1 MLRVYDEGRL
11 FGETFGEDPPRVLWL
26 HGWGRTSADFSVAA
40 RSLADEGVSSLSVD
54 LPGFGSSPLPDGVGG
69 AELYADALVGL
80 LRELATTPMV
90 LVGHSFGGS
99 VALTLAAR
107 EAPLVKHLVL
117 TGTPRLSSPPRSA
130 ARSSSPRAYRW
141 WRSARRRG
149 LISEERLE
157 HARQRYGSADYRR
170 AQGALREIL
179 VASVNESYETQLA
192 SLVTP
197 VTLVWGENDRD
208 VPLDVA
214 VRAMELIRAPA
225 RLHTLAGVGHLTPT
239 EAPEALA
246 DAVRE
251 ALKA

>member
-11 FGETFGEDPPRVLWL
+11 FGETYGEGPPRVLWL
-26 HGWGRTSADFSVAA
+26 HGWGRTGADFSVTA
-40 RSLADEGVSSLSVD
+40 RALADEGVGSVSVD
-54 LPGFGSSPLPDGVGG
+54 LPGFGSSPTPDGVGG

-80 LRELATTPMV
+80 LRELATQPMI

-99 VALTLAAR
+99 VALTLAVR

-117 TGTPRLSSPPRSA
+117 TGTPRLSASSGA
-130 ARSSSPRAYRW
+130 SSSRAYRS
-141 WRSARRRG
+141 WRWAHRRG
-149 LISEERLE
+149 LVSEARMERL
-157 HARQRYGSADYRR
+157 RQRYGSADYRS

-197 VTLVWGENDRD
+197 LTLVWGENDRD

-214 VRAMELIRAPA
+214 VRAMELVSAPVEL
-225 RLHTLAGVGHLTPT
+225 RTLPGVGHLTPT
-239 EAPEALA
+239 EAPGALA
-246 DAVRE
+246 DVVRD
-251 ALKA
+251 AMKS